1 MEPRFF
7 GRLLCACTAYLAA
20 CVSIRAQDVWTS
32 YNIDNSWTN
41 NFNWQSGSVP
51 ANPVLPVP
59 GTADIL
65 FASSL
70 YRTDVLLN
78 ASQNINTL
86 TIAGV
91 VTSNYDFKAASSVT
105 LTIQSGV
112 TFLPCD
118 SRRLFFSNLVGIAL
132 GAGSQPWTVS
142 SESSIEVAGVVSGSG
157 GIILGGV
164 GDVLL
169 RNANTFTGGVTLAQG
184 RLIFGND
191 SALGTGTLTLAG
203 GTLVPDGGPRTIGN
217 PLTVFANS
225 TVDTSRGPL
234 TASGNVTLANSAVLT
249 INGWNPVTLT
259 GAVSDLGVAKT
270 FTKDGS
276 GVLILAGTVSTVVG
290 SAIVVDNGQLIFAS
304 PTAVP
309 ASGNLT
315 VTANGYVGTGLN
327 TNVQTAFISRLDSSS
342 TGAIGF
348 DTANPASPVT
358 IDNQPIS
365 LAGFSS
371 TARLGSATSAILTS
385 TSPITPQ
392 GTSYN
397 FGGGGGLLYV
407 QSGLTEIGTN
417 VRSVSVDSAPS
428 QPLTLV
434 LSGTNN
440 YTGVTT
446 VNSSLLRFS
455 SPTAFSPTN
464 TNTITLSGGSYLG
477 FDYGNSLDL
486 SISSPGSFLGNL
498 APRISGGSAFILG
511 FDSANILSPTIIST
525 AVDLSAFSGKSVYL
539 GSSTAT
545 ILSGTITPA
554 GSSWLFASV
563 KGGQLT
569 IASTLGGPRGV
580 EIGSY
585 NLLGSGF
592 GVSSSGFVAL
602 TGNNTYSVGTTLYN
616 GRLLL
621 GHNNA
626 LGTGNLTVSANGPDD
641 AFLEASSPGLAI
653 GNSINLSGEGSV
665 TLNVGGSNS
674 FTLGGNI
681 TGNGGLN
688 KYGTDTLTLN
698 GANSFKFLAID
709 QGTVEFGTDSS
720 TPSELLKIGEAAT
733 ASFLSGTPTLNGLDG
748 DPDAIVKLAPSTTLT
763 INVPS
768 ANSHFAG
775 AIQYSGGVPGGSI
788 VIAGPGRLELG
799 AGPDDLRQ
807 NGTPPTQTSNFSGG
821 ATINGACG
829 GSVELRNG
837 SVLGSGTVTIVNG
850 GQLNLNIGV
859 TLTNPITFT
868 SGAIGGFG
876 TFAPTGGMTI
886 GSGNTL
892 APGMH
897 NAAVGYLNF
906 ENGLTLASGGTYAWN
921 IAYAGGVNGPA
932 GDGIV
937 WDQIIVTCGTL
948 NITSTSGSP
957 FNINLSTTDL
967 TGASVALPALT
978 FDNTIGHSWAIFVVN
993 SGTINGFDPTA
1004 FAINPSGFQNLLGGG
1019 MFSLSQSGNSLMLNF
1034 TPVPEPSTW
1043 ALLLCGAGA
1052 VLFPALRRKRR

>member
-1 MEPRFF
+1 MDRRFF
-7 GRLLCACTAYLAA
+7 GRLLCACVAYLAA

-91 VTSNYDFKAASSVT
+91 VTGNYDFKAASSVT

-217 PLTVFANS
+217 PITVFANS

-234 TASGNVTLANSAVLT
+234 TASGNVTLANSASLT
-249 INGWNPVTLT
+249 VNGWTPVTLSGAIIGSSGT
-259 GAVSDLGVAKT
+259 QVLTKEGTGALIIAGAVSNI
-270 FTKDGS
+270 S
-276 GVLILAGTVSTVVG
+276 GAVVN
-290 SAIVVDNGQLIFAS
+290 NGQLYFAS
-304 PTAVP
+304 TSAVP
-309 ASGNLT
+309 NTGTLT
-315 VTANGYVGTGLN
+315 VTSNGYIGTGL
-327 TNVQTAFISRLDSSS
+327 TTGVQSGFIGRIAVGS
-342 TGAIGF
+342 TGAFGF
-348 DTANPASPVT
+348 DTSNLLSPAIVT
-358 IDNQPIS
+358 DAID
-365 LAGFSS
+365 LTGFNSA
-371 TARLGSATSAILTS
+371 ARLGSGTAATLSGT
-385 TSPITPQ
+385 ITPQ

-397 FGGGGGLLYV
+397 FGSGGGLLYV
-407 QSGLTEIGTN
+407 QSGLTEVNTN
-417 VRSVSVDSAPS
+417 SARSVSVDSAPG

-434 LSGTNN
+434 LSGTNT

-455 SPTAFSPTN
+455 SPAAFSPLN
-464 TNTITLSGGSYLG
+464 TNSILLSGGSYLG

-511 FDSANILSPTIIST
+511 FDLASIST

-539 GSSTAT
+539 GSSTT
-545 ILSGTITPA
+545 TTLSGPITPA
-554 GSSWLFASV
+554 GSSWRFASV

-569 IASTLGGPRGV
+569 IASTLGGTSGV

-585 NLLGSGF
+585 NLVGSGF

-602 TGNNTYSVGTTLYN
+602 TGNNTYSGNTTLYN
-616 GRLLL
+616 GRLVL
-621 GHNNA
+621 GNANA
-626 LGTGNLTVSANGPDD
+626 LGTGNLTVSANNPGD

-688 KYGTDTLTLN
+688 KYGTETLTLN
-698 GANSFKFLAID
+698 GANTFKFVAID
-709 QGTVEFGTDSS
+709 QGTVAFGTDSS
-720 TPSELLKIGEAAT
+720 IPSELLKIGEAAT
-733 ASFLSGTPTLNGLDG
+733 ASFLSSAPTINGLEG
-748 DPDAIVKLAPSTTLT
+748 DPGAFVNVSSNTTLT

-768 ANSHFAG
+768 TNDRFAG
-775 AIQYSGGVPGGSI
+775 AIQGSGGL
-788 VIAGPGRLELG
+788 VIAGCGRLELG
-799 AGPDDLRQ
+799 ASPDETLHD
-807 NGTPPTQTSNFSGG
+807 GITTPPASNFTGG
-821 ATINGACG
+821 TTINGVNG
-829 GSVELRNG
+829 GSVELHNN
-837 SVLGSGTVTIVNG
+837 SALGTGNVTIING

-868 SGAIGGFG
+868 SGTIGGFG
-876 TFAPTGGMTI
+876 TFAPTGGITI
-886 GSGNTL
+886 GSCNTL
-892 APGMH
+892 APGMN

-906 ENGLTLASGGTYAWN
+906 ASNLTLASGGTYEWN

-932 GDGIV
+932 HDGIV
-937 WDQIIVTCGTL
+937 WDQVNVVSGNL
-948 NITSTSGSP
+948 NITATPGSP
-957 FNINLSTTDL
+957 FNVKLATTDL
-967 TGASVALPALT
+967 SGTLTPLPA
-978 FDNTIGHSWAIFVVN
+978 FDYNSVHSWTIATIAPVN
-993 SGTINGFDPTA
+993 STGLFTNFNAADFTIDATNFKNSLGAGTF
-1004 FAINPSGFQNLLGGG
+1004 F
-1019 MFSLSQSGNSLMLNF
+1019 MSQSGNSLMLNF

-1052 VLFPALRRKRR
+1052 VLLPALRRRRK